1 MQSFLLKE
9 LCLPVCCEHAQ
20 NQAGLY
26 SLTCPRWCLFL
37 LSMPQSLHP
46 HKACLISHH
55 QPTLITLFSTFK
67 DISEQTER
75 GRVRAVPSIA
85 ITVVSSRVQCV
96 SQCSRERTK
105 NRKPTSQALCFPR
118 QGLRSAAQPHW
129 DRCHLPE
136 HHHPRDLLSSPRA
149 TGSVPGIQMLCLSPG
164 WYWWSS
170 NKSEK
175 QRQGSFS
182 SLSTYRR
189 EIWQP
194 VQPCSGLSVHRVL
207 VISQSLTST
216 AQTFQQLQAKL
227 PEVHNN
233 DICCYFSPCPQRMDQ
248 FWPFPLPTPSD
259 QNCLQVFLLM
269 GRLPWKLK
277 LFRRTTQ
284 LSILDTMNNVVVP
297 LLGQHSQILSA
308 LGPSLR

>member
-1 MQSFLLKE
+1 MWPNPGRHFLFYITTLVPETLVKLGKWMQSFSKE
-9 LCLPVCCEHAQ
+9 LCSPVFCEHAQ

-26 SLTCPRWCLFL
+26 SLTCPHRCLFL

-67 DISEQTER
+67 DISEQSER

-118 QGLRSAAQPHW
+118 QGLWSAAQPHW
-129 DRCHLPE
+129 DRCHLLE
-136 HHHPRDLLSSPRA
+136 HHHPGDLLSSPRA

-164 WYWWSS
+164 SSWWSS

-175 QRQGSFS
+175 QRQGS
-182 SLSTYRR
+182 
-189 EIWQP
+189 
-194 VQPCSGLSVHRVL
+194 VQTCIVVCLCVGH
-207 VISQSLTST
+207 SQSLMSAARHFSNYWPNCQRSTTMTSAT
-216 AQTFQQLQAKL
+216 
-227 PEVHNN
+227 
-233 DICCYFSPCPQRMDQ
+233 PCPQRMDQ
-248 FWPFPLPTPSD
+248 F
-259 QNCLQVFLLM
+259 CLTFSFTTTIRPELFLLM
-269 GRLPWKLK
+269 GRLPWKL
-277 LFRRTTQ
+277 
-284 LSILDTMNNVVVP
+284 
-297 LLGQHSQILSA
+297 
-308 LGPSLR
+308 

>member
-175 QRQGSFS
+175 QRQGPFS
-182 SLSTYRR
+182 SLSHTGGKYGSQCSHAVVCPYIVCWSSVSHLHPQRRHFSNYRPNCQR
-189 EIWQP
+189 STTMTFA
-194 VQPCSGLSVHRVL
+194 VTLVL
-207 VISQSLTST
+207 VPRGWISFDLFLYQHC
-216 AQTFQQLQAKL
+216 QT
-227 PEVHNN
+227 
-233 DICCYFSPCPQRMDQ
+233 
-248 FWPFPLPTPSD
+248 
-259 QNCLQVFLLM
+259 
-269 GRLPWKLK
+269 
-277 LFRRTTQ
+277 RT
-284 LSILDTMNNVVVP
+284 VYKCFF
-297 LLGQHSQILSA
+297 
-308 LGPSLR
+308 

>member
-1 MQSFLLKE
+1 
-9 LCLPVCCEHAQ
+9 
-20 NQAGLY
+20 
-26 SLTCPRWCLFL
+26 
-37 LSMPQSLHP
+37 MPQSLHP

-136 HHHPRDLLSSPRA
+136 HHHPRDLLSFPRA

-164 WYWWSS
+164 WYWWAS

-175 QRQGSFS
+175 QRQGPFS
-182 SLSTYRR
+182 SLSTYN
-189 EIWQP
+189 I
-194 VQPCSGLSVHRVL
+194 RVL

-216 AQTFQQLQAKL
+216 AQIFQQLQAKL

-248 FWPFPLPTPSD
+248 FWPFPLPTLSD

-297 LLGQHSQILSA
+297 LSGQPSLSA